1 MGTET
6 KCRNENTYNEEEE
19 KKQAPEYGKKI
30 FEGKGSNPALD
41 LNAVTIR
48 LREQKEIA
56 QSKQVMLFYDEYREI
71 DGLS

>member
-1 MGTET
+1 M
-6 KCRNENTYNEEEE
+6 
-19 KKQAPEYGKKI
+19 KKKKRHKLRSMVRKI

-56 QSKQVMLFYDEYREI
+56 QSKQVMLFYDEYRENA
-71 DGLS
+71 GFS